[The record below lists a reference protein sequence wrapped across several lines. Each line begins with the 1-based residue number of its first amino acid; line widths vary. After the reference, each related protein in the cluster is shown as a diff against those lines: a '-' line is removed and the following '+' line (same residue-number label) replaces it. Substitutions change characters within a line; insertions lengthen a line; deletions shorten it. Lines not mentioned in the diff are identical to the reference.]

1 MCFRGRWISDLSVFV
16 ENEQVQGQRLYG
28 GVSITEY
35 VMVYEQHIIESKLQ
49 QHVGEDQNSD
59 LFLTKMKNNPAA
71 DICRIWVFAK
81 ICVESG
87 FQRHLVGTWKFIAEF
102 DILIAGV
109 I

>member
-1 MCFRGRWISDLSVFV
+1 MSP
-16 ENEQVQGQRLYG
+16 
-28 GVSITEY
+28 
-35 VMVYEQHIIESKLQ
+35 YEQHIIESKLQ

-102 DILIAGV
+102 DILLYENKSDLKRAAIIV
-109 I
+109 KIIEK